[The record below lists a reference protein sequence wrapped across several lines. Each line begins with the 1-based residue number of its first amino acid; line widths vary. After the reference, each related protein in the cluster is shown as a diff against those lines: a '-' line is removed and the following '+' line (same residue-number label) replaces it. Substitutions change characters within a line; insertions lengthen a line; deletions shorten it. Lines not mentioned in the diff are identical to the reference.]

1 VGDDLREDSVLAGA
15 PLILGHKVL
24 PPCVLYGKLG
34 EGGMGAVYLA
44 RHLNLGID
52 VAVKCLRADVLSGE
66 RMVERFQQEARVAA
80 RINHPNLVRVY
91 DVLRDFGVYYLVMEF
106 VRGETAGDRVY
117 RTGAPLPEAEAAKI
131 FHDAALA
138 LAELH
143 DRGIVHRDIKPP
155 NLLISVTGEV
165 KVADLGLARPDS
177 DETGLTK
184 SGIALGTPA
193 YMPPEQWEDPSGVG
207 PPCDVWALGATAW
220 YLLAGKPAIPSTTW
234 QVALKKICHDDF
246 PDIVE
251 TRPEISEELAEILR
265 RATRREPADRYA
277 SARDLVAALEPFL
290 RENPPPSLACDLPI
304 RESQAARS
312 EPTEEESD
320 RIRAHLERSAESG
333 VPLTVQPIEEG
344 VEPTVAGGGSL
355 PATSAG
361 APGTLAGTPGTIVER
376 RDASARRSPLV
387 PILLVFV
394 LLVAGGG
401 IAFWQLGARGDPG
414 PGTPPDAPPPAD
426 PPPDPLAI
434 LSWNPKSGAVVA
446 SPSVRLWIRAN
457 RPVAAYRIGSGD
469 WLENSPVRD
478 EVQHDLAL
486 APGPSTVRIWIRDSA
501 GNVSEDELKLE
512 LTYEDRRG
520 PQLTKLPADTI
531 TDLEQTLL
539 LEFDEIMASATV
551 NGVAVTLPKDATSF
565 EVRPASFLPEGG
577 PTPGRSGDRAD
588 GPREGSQRPAGRAS
602 AGRPLPGP
610 DRPDLRPAPDGRDRP
625 PRAADA
631 NRAPLLRAGRGDDL
645 RGRRSHRGARHPR
658 RRASLPGRGQPRRT
672 ESAASRRLPRGA
684 RRERPHREDRGP
696 PGIPSRRRRG
706 LGHGVGNPSCRH
718 AYRLVREDR
727 TGPELTL
734 KTVKSDR
741 LTGRTTVQV
750 TPSEPLAGT
759 LAVLDV
765 TGRPLPGVEIRS
777 EGGATYVTF
786 VRPPGELKVTF
797 VAKDESG
804 NEGRETETYSWT
816 KPRIR
821 LAVLG
826 TTEISVSS
834 TDPVTIRLEN
844 GGEPLSE
851 ILVDGDRQGDPEN
864 KPAGDRFPQHGPPP
878 APGGEA
884 HLPDRGAIGAPRAG
898 DGRGDHPVRSEE
910 GRRASAARGVGH
922 LRVGARDRHP
932 GEALGGRTA
941 LPGRSR
947 EGPGRDLGEPRA
959 GEATTRERRWWD
971 GQPRGGVVGRR
982 GARPDAAVRPRG

>member
-1 VGDDLREDSVLAGA
+1 
-15 PLILGHKVL
+15 
-24 PPCVLYGKLG
+24 
-34 EGGMGAVYLA
+34 
-44 RHLNLGID
+44 
-52 VAVKCLRADVLSGE
+52 
-66 RMVERFQQEARVAA
+66 
-80 RINHPNLVRVY
+80 
-91 DVLRDFGVYYLVMEF
+91 
-106 VRGETAGDRVY
+106 
-117 RTGAPLPEAEAAKI
+117 
-131 FHDAALA
+131 
-138 LAELH
+138 
-143 DRGIVHRDIKPP
+143 
-155 NLLISVTGEV
+155 
-165 KVADLGLARPDS
+165 
-177 DETGLTK
+177 
-184 SGIALGTPA
+184 
-193 YMPPEQWEDPSGVG
+193 
-207 PPCDVWALGATAW
+207 
-220 YLLAGKPAIPSTTW
+220 
-234 QVALKKICHDDF
+234 
-246 PDIVE
+246 
-251 TRPEISEELAEILR
+251 
-265 RATRREPADRYA
+265 
-277 SARDLVAALEPFL
+277 
-290 RENPPPSLACDLPI
+290 
-304 RESQAARS
+304 
-312 EPTEEESD
+312 
-320 RIRAHLERSAESG
+320 

-565 EVRPASFLPEGG
+565 EVRPASFLPEGVRPRDGLEIELTVRVKDRSGQQAEHPLVVRYRDRTAPTFDLHLTDVIARPAQPTQIEPHSSARAEETTYEVVG
-577 PTPGRSGDRAD
+577 PTVALDILAD
-588 GPREGSQRPAGRAS
+588 EPLSRVEVSLAGQN
-602 AGRPLPGP
+602 
-610 DRPDLRPAPDGRDRP
+610 RP
-625 PRAADA
+625 PHVVSPEEPAENVRIEKIEV
-631 NRAPLLRAGRGDDL
+631 PLG
-645 RGRRSHRGARHPR
+645 SHLVVVEAWDTV
-658 RRASLPGRGQPRRT
+658 S
-672 ESAASRRLPRGA
+672 
-684 RRERPHREDRGP
+684 
-696 PGIPSRRRRG
+696 
-706 LGHGVGNPSCRH
+706 GNPSCRH

-864 KPAGDRFPQHGPPP
+864 KPAGDRFRSTVRLRPREGKRTFRI
-878 APGGEA
+878 EA
-884 HLPDRGAIGAPRAG
+884 
-898 DGRGDHPVRSEE
+898 RSEHLE
-910 GRRASAARGVGH
+910 PETVEVTIRYDPRKVVEPLLQEAWGISGRRSGSPSRRSPRWTDCASGTIA
-922 LRVGARDRHP
+922 
-932 GEALGGRTA
+932 
-941 LPGRSR
+941 GRS
-947 EGPGRDLGEPRA
+947 GS
-959 GEATTRERRWWD
+959 
-971 GQPRGGVVGRR
+971 
-982 GARPDAAVRPRG
+982 